1 MDTRALDKRNTRRTK
16 VVLGLRVP
24 QQPSHS
30 AELLVHTLDISSSG
44 ARIGAL
50 RKWMQPGSVLIIQRR
65 HTRARCQVMWSRIM
79 APREIQIGIKFLGR
93 DPHFWGIDLDEDCV
107 GIWFRE
113 SER

>member
-1 MDTRALDKRNTRRTK
+1 M
-16 VVLGLRVP
+16 VLGLRVP

-30 AELLVHTLDISSSG
+30 AEVLVHTLDISPSG

-50 RKWMQPGSVLIIQRR
+50 REWMQPGSVLFIHRR
-65 HTRARCQVMWSRIM
+65 HTRARCQVIWSRIV
-79 APREIQIGIKFLGR
+79 APREIQMGIKFLGGE
-93 DPHFWGIDLDEDCV
+93 PNFWGLDLDDDCV

>member
-1 MDTRALDKRNTRRTK
+1 M
-16 VVLGLRVP
+16 VLGLRVL

-50 RKWMQPGSVLIIQRR
+50 REWMQPGRVVVIQRR
-65 HTRARCQVMWSRIM
+65 HTRARCQVTWSRIV
-79 APREIQIGIKFLGR
+79 APREIQMGIKFLGR
-93 DPHFWGIDLDEDCV
+93 EPNFWGLDLDDDCL